1 MSPVEQEARDWV
13 YACSEEL
20 YLIADMARA
29 KGEHD
34 IVVVVD
40 MAVRQITVLPRL
52 RVVDREGFHCAK
64 EPAWEC
70 EPKLPPASCFWL
82 VYITECDEIADM
94 RVGFLQLSR
103 GGDA

>member
-1 MSPVEQEARDWV
+1 MTSVEQEASDWV
-13 YACSEEL
+13 HACSEEL

-29 KGEHD
+29 RGEND
-34 IVVVVD
+34 LVVVVD
-40 MAVRQITVLPRL
+40 MAEHQITVLPRL
-52 RVVDREGFHCAK
+52 RVVDREGFQCA
-64 EPAWEC
+64 EIPAWER